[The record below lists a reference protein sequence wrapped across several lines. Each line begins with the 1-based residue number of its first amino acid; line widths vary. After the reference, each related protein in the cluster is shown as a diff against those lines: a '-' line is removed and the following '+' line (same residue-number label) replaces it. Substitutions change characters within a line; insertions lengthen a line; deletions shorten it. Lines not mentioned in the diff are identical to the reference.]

1 MFSGITLTFAGTDL
15 SVPASMQLTADEL
28 GSNSLAGTSA
38 WMASQ
43 SILWKLYTTAVDI
56 WSFGGTVIEM
66 AETKPC
72 IFSVPSVRAIALIG
86 IRVAPHFAKTRGH
99 SKDPR

>member
-1 MFSGITLTFAGTDL
+1 MVSGITLTFAATDL
-15 SVPASMQLTADEL
+15 CVPDSMQLTADEL
-28 GSNSLAGTSA
+28 GSNCLAGTSA

-56 WSFGGTVIEM
+56 WSFGVTVIEM

-72 IFSVPSVRAIALIG
+72 IFSVPSVRAMTLIG
-86 IRVAPHFAKTRGH
+86 TKETPHFAKTRGH